1 MQRLP
6 KFKYQMPVT
15 IDEAVSILNDYGRG
29 AMLVAG
35 GTDVYPKMKR
45 KQFRPEILVGMKKLT
60 DLKKISGDH
69 QTGMTLGAGAT
80 LTDIAE
86 HPEIRQH
93 YTGLAT
99 AAGVVSTPVLR
110 NMGTIGGNL
119 CLDTRCNYYDQTHE
133 WRKSIGWCKKAPG
146 DGLDSEQVPCRVA
159 PGSPVCLAVSSTDTA
174 PMLMA
179 MGAEITLVSKKGERR
194 VPVGTLFGTDGM
206 NYMTKQPDELLT
218 EIHLPPSNGAKT
230 AYKKLRRRGAF
241 DFPVLGAAVS
251 ITANGDQ
258 VEGAKIVLGG
268 VASFPIE
275 VTAAEEA
282 LVGQTLS
289 DELIESVG
297 QAAFKPARPM
307 DNTDY
312 HLYYRKKMVPIYVR
326 RALQEAL
333 GNH

>member
-6 KFKYQMPVT
+6 KFKYQMPDT

-45 KQFRPEILVGMKKLT
+45 KQFRPDILVGMKKLT
-60 DLKKISGDH
+60 DLRKISGDH
-69 QTGMTLGAGAT
+69 QSGMVLGAGAT
-80 LTDIAE
+80 LTEIAE

-146 DGLDSEQVPCRVA
+146 DGLESEQVPCRVA

-174 PMLMA
+174 PMLIA
-179 MGAEITLVSKKGERR
+179 MKAEITLVSKNGERR

-251 ITANGDQ
+251 VTASGDQ
-258 VEGAKIVLGG
+258 VEAAKVVLGG

-333 GNH
+333 GQ

>member
-6 KFKYQMPVT
+6 KFKYQMPDT

-45 KQFRPEILVGMKKLT
+45 KQFRPDILVGMKKLT
-60 DLKKISGDH
+60 DLRKISGDH
-69 QTGMTLGAGAT
+69 QSGMVLGAGAT
-80 LTDIAE
+80 LTEIAE

-146 DGLDSEQVPCRVA
+146 DGLSPEQVPCRVA

-251 ITANGDQ
+251 VTASGDQ
-258 VEGAKIVLGG
+258 VEAAKVVLGG

-275 VTAAEEA
+275 VAAAEEA

-333 GNH
+333 GQ

>member
-6 KFKYQMPVT
+6 KFEYHMPKS
-15 IDEAVSILNDYGRG
+15 IDETLTILNNHGRE

-45 KQFRPEILVGMKKLT
+45 KQFRPKVLVGMKQLT
-60 DLKKISGDH
+60 DLRAIRGDH
-69 QTGMTLGAGAT
+69 QSGMTLGASAT
-80 LTDIAE
+80 LTEIAN
-86 HPEIRQH
+86 HPEIVQH

-110 NMGTIGGNL
+110 NMGTIGGNI

-133 WRKSIGWCKKAPG
+133 WRKSINWCKKAPG
-146 DGLDSEQVPCRVA
+146 DGLTSEQVPCRVA

-174 PMLMA
+174 PMLIA
-179 MGAEITLVSKKGERR
+179 MRAEITLMSAKGERR

-258 VEGAKIVLGG
+258 VEAAKVVLGG

-289 DELIESVG
+289 EELIESVG

-312 HLYYRKKMVPIYVR
+312 HLYYRKKMVPIYVK
-326 RALQEAL
+326 RALKQAL
-333 GNH
+333 GQ